1 MTNGSVRT
9 IIKQYVK
16 RKIPGVNVIRAHMSI
31 GAAML
36 INLSDVLTSE
46 GMQISR
52 ELPLEMTCFESRMG
66 SFPITASTPVS
77 LRIRNAGAG
86 KARLEGGVKL
96 TFQTGCDRC
105 LTEVSTELELRF
117 CRTVVLKAEDE
128 DADELELTEERQLDV
143 ETFVHNEILVNWPAK
158 ILCREDCR
166 GICPVCG
173 QDLNQGSCGC
183 DTFVP
188 DPRMA
193 VIQDIFNKK
202 KEV

>member
-1 MTNGSVRT
+1 
-9 IIKQYVK
+9 
-16 RKIPGVNVIRAHMSI
+16 
-31 GAAML
+31 ML

-52 ELPLEMTCFESRMG
+52 ELPLQMTCFESRMG
-66 SFPITASTPVS
+66 SFPITAAAPVH
-77 LRIRNAGAG
+77 LRIRNTGHG
-86 KARLEGGVKL
+86 KAKLEGGVKL
-96 TFQTGCDRC
+96 TFQAGCDRC
-105 LTEVSTELELRF
+105 LTEVPVELDLQF
-117 CRTVVLKAEDE
+117 DRTVVLGAEDE
-128 DADELELTEERQLDV
+128 DADELGLTENRQLDV

-158 ILCREDCR
+158 ILCREDCK

-173 QDLNQGSCGC
+173 QNLNERECGC

-193 VIQDIFNKK
+193 VIQDIFKN

>member
-1 MTNGSVRT
+1 
-9 IIKQYVK
+9 
-16 RKIPGVNVIRAHMSI
+16 MST
-31 GAAML
+31 
-36 INLSDVLTSE
+36 VLD
-46 GMQISR
+46 
-52 ELPLEMTCFESRMG
+52 LHFD
-66 SFPITASTPVS
+66 
-77 LRIRNAGAG
+77 RIVAVMA
-86 KARLEGGVKL
+86 
-96 TFQTGCDRC
+96 
-105 LTEVSTELELRF
+105 
-117 CRTVVLKAEDE
+117 AEDE
-128 DADELELTEERQLDV
+128 EADELGLTEESQLDV

>member
-1 MTNGSVRT
+1 
-9 IIKQYVK
+9 
-16 RKIPGVNVIRAHMSI
+16 
-31 GAAML
+31 ML
-36 INLSDVLTSE
+36 INLSNVLTSE
-46 GMQISR
+46 GMQMTR
-52 ELPLEMTCFESRMG
+52 EIPLEMRCFESRMG
-66 SFPITASTPVS
+66 SFAVTDASCVS
-77 LRIRNAGAG
+77 LVITNAGPG
-86 KARLEGGVKL
+86 KARIEGGVKL
-96 TFQTGCDRC
+96 TFRTNCDRC
-105 LTEVSTELELRF
+105 LTEMST
-117 CRTVVLKAEDE
+117 VLDLHFDRIVAVMAAEDE
-128 DADELELTEERQLDV
+128 EADELGLTEESQLDV

-193 VIQDIFNKK
+193 VIQDIFNKN

>member
-1 MTNGSVRT
+1 
-9 IIKQYVK
+9 
-16 RKIPGVNVIRAHMSI
+16 
-31 GAAML
+31 ML

-77 LRIRNAGAG
+77 LRIRNVGPG
-86 KARLEGGVKL
+86 KAKLEGGVKL
-96 TFQTGCDRC
+96 TFKTSCDRC
-105 LTEVSTELELRF
+105 LKEVPTALEIQF
-117 CRTVVLKAEDE
+117 DRTVVLGTEDE
-128 DADELELTEERQLDV
+128 DADELGLTEDRQFNV

-158 ILCREDCR
+158 ILCREDCK

-173 QDLNQGSCGC
+173 QDLNERECGC

-193 VIQDIFNKK
+193 VIQDIFNKN